1 MAVLQTRPANPAGRL
16 VLAVSLSMMAIMVVG
31 GAASLVGPRIGLA
44 HPLNAIPEW
53 IIWVLVALIGL
64 SICAF
69 KQRDPV
75 TWIFQ
80 SVRVRHGYFALA
92 SGLFVLL
99 SLLGVAQL
107 NYSGNNHLAA
117 IATTVEVAALFVG
130 IVGGWSRSSRWP
142 LNSLLYGVSLALLLS
157 TSLRGAHL
165 YGWDIQKE
173 FGVASRTLGTG
184 LWVIPVNHD
193 PFASMLSLTVLPA
206 ILHSLTGLRLL
217 AFFQLVVPAILAL
230 LPVAVFCTI
239 KSVPRWV
246 NRGRRS
252 EPRPGLAFAV
262 VTGLIISSVA
272 FSSLLVSITRQAM
285 AITIF
290 AVIVMVVFDRTM
302 PIRPSRI
309 VIGLLIVTVS
319 FTHYSTSYLLAG
331 SLVVAWGVGFAW
343 SAGWLGTKR
352 ANRRQHHHE
361 VRSRRVLNS
370 ALVVVA
376 LVSALGWN
384 LAVTRNDALSNAAN
398 AFSVEGAGLKIN
410 AAQGSVVT
418 APEFERVMAKE
429 LAIYDPWIISY
440 PRSNSVPLT
449 SQVPPQYKGLVHGLS
464 DWWSRLN
471 FLLDEGL
478 WALLGLSL
486 LYGLL
491 RLGRRQSDLF
501 SVDLVGL
508 AVAGLVLGA
517 LSRFS
522 GTFAVEYSSERA
534 AIVVAIL
541 LAAPVTM
548 FLDDLA
554 AAVVARRNPIPAV
567 SLAAGMGVVAVYAV
581 WATGLGA
588 LLFGGYPP
596 GSLTGKGLN
605 AQQFTVSTSE
615 FATANWIRNHANSQ
629 DIVQTDFFGQLVL
642 LSVPGTYAIVS
653 EIVPVGVDVDSYVYL
668 STPNL
673 RYHESQAET
682 PDGRYS
688 TQYRSTI
695 AFFNQRYSI
704 VYSTGSTRVYR

>member
-1 MAVLQTRPANPAGRL
+1 MAALQTRPANPAGRL

-31 GAASLVGPRIGLA
+31 GAASLVGPHIGLS

-53 IIWVLVALIGL
+53 IFWVLLALIGL
-64 SICAF
+64 STCAF
-69 KQRDPV
+69 KQSDPV

-80 SVRVRHGYFALA
+80 TVRVRHVSFALA
-92 SGLFVLL
+92 SGLFALL

-117 IATTVEVAALFVG
+117 LATTVDVVALIVG
-130 IVGGWSRSSRWP
+130 VIGGWSRSSRWP
-142 LNSLLYGVSLALLLS
+142 LNSLLYCVSLALLLS

-184 LWVIPVNHD
+184 VWVIPANHD
-193 PFASMLSLTVLPA
+193 PFASMLSLTVFPA
-206 ILHSLTGLRLL
+206 ILHSLTGLQLL

-262 VTGLIISSVA
+262 VTGLIFSSVA

-285 AITIF
+285 AVTIF
-290 AVIVMVVFDRTM
+290 GVIVMVVFDRTM
-302 PIRPSRI
+302 SIRPSRI

-331 SLVVAWGVGFAW
+331 SLVVAWGAGFAW
-343 SAGWLGTKR
+343 STGWLGTKR
-352 ANRRQHHHE
+352 ATRQQHHRE
-361 VRSRRVLNS
+361 VGSRRVLNS

-376 LVSALGWN
+376 LVSSLGWN

-398 AFSVEGAGLKIN
+398 AFAVEGAGLTIS
-410 AAQGSVVT
+410 AAQGSSLP
-418 APEFERVMAKE
+418 APEFEKVLVKE
-429 LAIYDPWIISY
+429 LAIFDPWIISY
-440 PRSNSVPLT
+440 PDSGSVRLT
-449 SQVPPQYKGLVHGLS
+449 SQVSPQYKGLVHGLS
-464 DWWSRLN
+464 TWWNNLN
-471 FLLDEGL
+471 FVLDEGL
-478 WALLGLSL
+478 WALLGLSV

-501 SVDLVGL
+501 SADLTGL
-508 AVAGLVLGA
+508 AVAGLVVGV

-522 GTFAVEYSSERA
+522 GTLAVEYTPERA

-554 AAVVARRNPIPAV
+554 TAVAGRRDPIPTV
-567 SLAAGMGVVAVYAV
+567 SIAAGMGVVVVYV
-581 WATGLGA
+581 LWATGLGT

-605 AQQFTVSTSE
+605 ALQFTVSTSE
-615 FATANWIRNHANSQ
+615 FATANWIHNHANSK
-629 DIVQTDFFGQLVL
+629 DIVQTDLFGQLAL
-642 LSVPGTYAIVS
+642 LSVPGNYALIG
-653 EIVPVGVDVDSYVYL
+653 EIVPAGVDVDSYVYL

-673 RYHESQAET
+673 RYYESQAET
-682 PDGRYS
+682 PDGNYS

-695 AFFNQRYSI
+695 AFFNQKYSV
-704 VYSTGSTRVYR
+704 VYSTGATRVYR